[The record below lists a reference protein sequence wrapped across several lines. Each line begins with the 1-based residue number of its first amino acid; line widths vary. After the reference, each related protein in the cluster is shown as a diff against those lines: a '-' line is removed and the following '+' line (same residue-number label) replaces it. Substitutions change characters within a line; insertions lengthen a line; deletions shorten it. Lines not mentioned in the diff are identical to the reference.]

1 VSAAFIH
8 INTNAEE
15 PSMATGTVKWF
26 NEEKRFG
33 FITPD
38 EGGQDLFVHQTG
50 LADGARALA
59 DGAKVEFDA
68 EAGPRGPKAVNVK
81 TL

>member
-1 VSAAFIH
+1 
-8 INTNAEE
+8 
-15 PSMATGTVKWF
+15 MATGTVKWF

-50 LADGARALA
+50 LADGARSLS
-59 DGAKVEFDA
+59 DGAKVSSRPRRA
-68 EAGPRGPKAVNVK
+68 PRGPRPS
-81 TL
+81 T